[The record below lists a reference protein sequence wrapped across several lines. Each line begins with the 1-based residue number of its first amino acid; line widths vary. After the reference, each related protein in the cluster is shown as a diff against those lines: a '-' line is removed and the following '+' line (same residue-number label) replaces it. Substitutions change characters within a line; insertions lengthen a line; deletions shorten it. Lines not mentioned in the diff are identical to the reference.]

1 MKYPSTIKSVKA
13 AIRGILFTFKHEKN
27 FRIEVISALLVLI
40 FLVIT
45 KAEVWRWL
53 VSMMMIV
60 IIMTIELANT
70 AIERVVDILKP
81 QKHPYAKVVKD
92 IAAGMVLVAVIGVG
106 ISGVIVLGPLVYRF
120 F

>member
-1 MKYPSTIKSVKA
+1 MKYPSTIKSIKA
-13 AIRGILFTFKHEKN
+13 AIRGISFTFTHEKN
-27 FRIEVISALLVLI
+27 FRIEVVSAFLVMI
-40 FLVIT
+40 FLFIT
-45 KAEVWRWL
+45 EAEVWRWL

-60 IIMTIELANT
+60 IIMTTELANT
-70 AIERVVDILKP
+70 AVERVVDILKP

-106 ISGVIVLGPLVYRF
+106 ISGVIVLWPLVYRF